1 MSKYFTMKDNSK
13 EFIEAKNVQ
22 TKAALEAIGTQAV
35 SHVTQNITR
44 NGRVDTGLY
53 RNSITYALSGEKPKK
68 DAYSGNAGM
77 KTGKPGS
84 KGTYSGTA
92 PEDPENKPAI
102 YVGSNVDYALYVEE
116 GTRKQAGTHDIKNGI
131 ADNINEYKEIYKK
144 ILKNGQN

>member
-68 DAYSGNAGM
+68 DW
-77 KTGKPGS
+77 
-84 KGTYSGTA
+84 
-92 PEDPENKPAI
+92 
-102 YVGSNVDYALYVEE
+102 
-116 GTRKQAGTHDIKNGI
+116 
-131 ADNINEYKEIYKK
+131 K
-144 ILKNGQN
+144 I